1 MEESFINLLQSI
13 TPPIEPETEWEQ
25 ILELIKD
32 EEPYKAIEDDQLKEQ
47 IFNFYIRSI
56 QEACGHFHGP
66 TKANSTTTS
75 SSKKKKEKKKKKR
88 KSEEVGKNF
97 FWEIKK
103 KYLFADKLCGFCLI
117 FSGSVSN
124 ISDRILQGQ

>member
-1 MEESFINLLQSI
+1 MGTNFGIN
-13 TPPIEPETEWEQ
+13 
-25 ILELIKD
+25 KD

-88 KSEEVGKNF
+88 KSEEDHEDDRERKPKKS
-97 FWEIKK
+97 KK
-103 KYLFADKLCGFCLI
+103 KKKE
-117 FSGSVSN
+117 SS
-124 ISDRILQGQ
+124 SDEE